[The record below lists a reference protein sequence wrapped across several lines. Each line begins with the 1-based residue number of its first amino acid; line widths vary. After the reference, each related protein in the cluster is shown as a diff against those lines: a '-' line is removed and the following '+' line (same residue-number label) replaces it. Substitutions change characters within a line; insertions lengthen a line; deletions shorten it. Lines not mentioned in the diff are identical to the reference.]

1 LLHGDLDLA
10 KRAAGGDRGAFH
22 AIVDTYA
29 PILFRVARALAKN
42 NADAEDVVQD
52 AFLAAYRGMSRYDGR
67 SSLKTWLSKIT
78 MKRAISAWRK
88 NRRHQTS
95 VPLESA
101 QEVAGRNGQW
111 GAGGAATAA
120 VDQRLDL
127 AVVLRTLAP
136 EYREIFLLREI
147 EGLSYSEIGE
157 RLGIP
162 AGTVDSRLH
171 RARGELRKKLK
182 AYRK

>member
-1 LLHGDLDLA
+1 MQHGDFDLA

-22 AIVDTYA
+22 AIVDRYA
-29 PILFRVARALAKN
+29 PVLFRVARALSKT

-52 AFLAAYRGMSRYDGR
+52 AFLAAYRGLAGYDGR

-88 NRRHQTS
+88 NRRHQAAVS
-95 VPLESA
+95 LEAANDVQS
-101 QEVAGRNGQW
+101 RNRQW
-111 GAGGAATAA
+111 GGGAAIAA

-127 AVVLRTLAP
+127 AVVIRTLAP

-147 EGLSYSEIGE
+147 EGLSYAEIGQ

-162 AGTVDSRLH
+162 PGTVDSRLH
-171 RARGELRKKLK
+171 RARGELRKRLK